1 MKTKQKILFVLL
13 LIIAAAGWF
22 FLPDEVESAVEESP
36 IISEEIPIDNNVKT
50 FADVPAESSE
60 LPAAAKTKTKASG
73 NYAIGFYN
81 VENLFDTIP
90 GSNNDADFLPD
101 GEYRWNSEKYVCKL
115 SNIAR
120 VLNELG
126 TDRVKG
132 GCAVIGL
139 AEVENR
145 TVVEDLVN
153 QEALRKHHLKILHYE
168 SPDPRGID
176 CAMLYDPKQFVLED
190 SMYVRNMANGR
201 VVNTRGFLVGIGTLA
216 GDRMAVIVNHWPS
229 RGKESEAREHAAA
242 QVYKLKEDLLRKYG
256 NDLKIVIMG
265 DLNDDPDNLSVTR
278 ELKCVN
284 EPEQTRGN
292 AHELYNPWFNTLNR
306 ETTGTLTY
314 KGKWNLF
321 DQIIISGNLLKDND
335 GSQLSYTGN
344 QIFYR
349 DWLIQQ
355 SGRYKGSPLRTFS
368 GNEWLKGYSDH
379 LPTCIYL
386 TKKR

>member
-1 MKTKQKILFVLL
+1 MKTKQIICAVIILTLFLL
-13 LIIAAAGWF
+13 GSSLFQAKETPA
-22 FLPDEVESAVEESP
+22 ET
-36 IISEEIPIDNNVKT
+36 T
-50 FADVPAESSE
+50 FMDVPAESSE

-153 QEALRKHHLKILHYE
+153 QEALRKRHLKILHYE

-190 SMYVRNMANGR
+190 SMYVKNMANGR

-229 RGKESEAREHAAA
+229 RGKESEAREQAAA

-265 DLNDDPDNLSVTR
+265 DLNDDPDNRSVTR
-278 ELKCVN
+278 ELKCVS
-284 EPEQTRGN
+284 EPEQTKGN
-292 AHELYNPWFNTLNR
+292 AHELYNPWYNTLNR

-355 SGRYKGSPLRTFS
+355 SGRYKGAPLRTFS
-368 GNEWLKGYSDH
+368 GKEWLKGYSDH